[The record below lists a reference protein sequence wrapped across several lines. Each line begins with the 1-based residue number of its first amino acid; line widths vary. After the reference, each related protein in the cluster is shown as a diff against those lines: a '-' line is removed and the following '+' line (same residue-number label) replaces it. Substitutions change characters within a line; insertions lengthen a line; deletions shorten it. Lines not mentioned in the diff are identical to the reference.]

1 MNRYTL
7 LYYLALPLLLLSAC
21 AEEIADS
28 GITGQ
33 ENKWP
38 IKLGSDYPATTTRA
52 TIDGGFSVG
61 DEMGIFVV
69 DRNAEGEAGQM
80 ALQGNRASNMRFVL
94 KEDGSW
100 AAAAQLYWSEKGYA
114 ADFYGYYPFDGQL
127 ASTSAYPFTIA
138 NQQDTTL
145 RSSGMSGYVASDLL
159 WASRQ
164 NVSPTTETVNLQYQ
178 HLMAGVIIRLEMGTG
193 FTDEEWT
200 SLEKSVFL
208 QNTILKGTVNLQD
221 GTVQVDDSGV
231 GQITPLPTG
240 ASYRAIVFPQTVDA
254 GLPLVS
260 VMIDGRDY
268 FLKKDESMT
277 YLSGK
282 MHQFTITVNRSD
294 ATGDYELSLADESVT
309 AWQDDPDMH
318 EGLVRQY
325 LVVELT
331 EAGTLAAKLTEMG
344 KNPAD
349 LLALK
354 VVGPVN
360 GDDYQTI
367 NQMKKLT
374 HLNLIKAIPEG
385 EKLYGIE
392 WIPLEKVFFP
402 EKNLKYLDGFN
413 ETHLSGSLVIPE
425 GVEEVGG
432 FWGNN
437 YTGTLTLPSTL
448 KVLRLRIDP
457 FKGDIAIPDQLEI
470 WEPAGFGGSKL
481 TGTLNLPSTLKKI
494 KYLPTGMTGTINIP
508 QGCEI
513 TGMSAFAGSQCTA
526 LVLPEGMIT
535 IPAACFQNSEIRGEV
550 LLPSTLTHIGMRAF
564 AGSKISKI
572 IFPDALKEMADGNYD
587 SEGVFTDCSRL
598 SGTITLPKNVARIPK
613 SCFRRCSMLTG
624 LVIPAATVVLDKYC
638 FAGCSNLNSIVC
650 EGEEPPFVVDGAF
663 DGVPKDNFTVEV
675 PAGCVEKYRN
685 AIGWS
690 EFKRIAE
697 YSNFVCRPAQAQ
709 ALNAAHSEQL
719 TLNADGDWTV
729 ASKPDWIMLSAT
741 SGSGKTSL
749 SLAFQPLAKGA
760 GNRTGEIVFQMEH
773 DGKTVSTSCAV
784 AQYDYQYDEDYCL
797 QLQMHKKG
805 RGIDIVFVGDGWDG
819 ASISDGSYLDLV
831 EYQTECFFAI
841 EPYRWMREYF
851 NVYVTFPLSQ
861 EKGVN
866 TMSHYV
872 NNRFGTLQGW
882 SSLIQGSQVGCTS
895 TQLIMETD
903 EVQDYVL
910 EKTPVVQDNLWRTL
924 VIAVPNSSDYEGN
937 TVFEN
942 SGMAISICPP
952 SEQAYP
958 RDTRGTIQH
967 EAGGHG
973 FGKLGDEMISR
984 NAFAPNSVKQLI
996 EDMHGRG
1003 WFDNLAST
1011 GKLHDV
1017 PWAQFIFDP
1026 DYSNYVDVYEGGY
1039 GYTRGVYRPEANS
1052 CMNYGIPYYNTPSRL
1067 SIYKRIKNYAGD
1079 SWWMGEFR
1087 QVDTFEWGA
1096 TNVTRSL
1103 SPSASPAANK
1113 DVDGLQPITS
1123 GNHHLPTIVRFSE
1136 LGSKVRKI
1144 RKELKTKE
1152 LGYE

>member
-1 MNRYTL
+1 MNRHTL
-7 LYYLALPLLLLSAC
+7 LYYLALPLLLFPAC
-21 AEEIADS
+21 SEEITD
-28 GITGQ
+28 GQ
-33 ENKWP
+33 EQQQMRVTP
-38 IKLGSDYPATTTRA
+38 INIGSAYPGVNTRT
-52 TIDGGFSVG
+52 TIDGGFSAG

-80 ALQGNRASNMRFVL
+80 ALRGNRASNMRFVL

-100 AAAAQLYWSEKGYA
+100 TSAAQLYWSEKGYA
-114 ADFYGYYPFDGQL
+114 ADFYGYYPFDGHL
-127 ASTSAYPFTIA
+127 ASTEAYPFTIA

-145 RSSGMSGYVASDLL
+145 RSSDMSGYIASDLL
-159 WASRQ
+159 WARQQ
-164 NVSPTTETVNLQYQ
+164 NVSPTIETVSLQYQ

-193 FTDEEWT
+193 FADEEWA
-200 SLEKSVFL
+200 SLEKTVLL

-240 ASYRAIVFPQTVDA
+240 GSYRAIVFPQTVDA

-282 MHQFTITVNRSD
+282 MHQFTITVNRSA
-294 ATGDYELSLADESVT
+294 ATGDYELALADESVT
-309 AWQDDPDMH
+309 AWQDDPDLH

-331 EAGTLAAKLTEMG
+331 EAGTLAAKLAGMG
-344 KNPAD
+344 KNPAE

-354 VVGPVN
+354 VVGPMN

-385 EKLYGIE
+385 ERLYGIE

-425 GVEEVGG
+425 GVEEVAG

-448 KVLRLRIDP
+448 KVLRLCIDP
-457 FKGDIAIPDQLEI
+457 FKGDIAIPEGLEV
-470 WEPAGFGGSKL
+470 WEPTGFGGSKL

-513 TGMSAFAGSQCTA
+513 TGMSAFEESQCTA
-526 LVLPEGMIT
+526 LVLPEGMTT
-535 IPAACFQNSEIRGEV
+535 IPHRAFHNSEIRGEV
-550 LLPSTLTHIGMRAF
+550 RIPSTVTTIVSHAFNNTKMSRLILPDGLKEIEEAAFANNSRLQGTITIPKKTIRLSQSCFSNCPMLTGIVFHKDVAVIDCGAF
-564 AGSKISKI
+564 AGC
-572 IFPDALKEMADGNYD
+572 N
-587 SEGVFTDCSRL
+587 
-598 SGTITLPKNVARIPK
+598 
-613 SCFRRCSMLTG
+613 
-624 LVIPAATVVLDKYC
+624 
-638 FAGCSNLNSIVC
+638 NLNSIVC

-675 PAGCVEKYRN
+675 PVGCVEKYRN
-685 AIGWS
+685 AIGWR

-719 TLNADGDWTV
+719 TLNADDDWTV
-729 ASKPDWIMLSAT
+729 ASKPDWVTLSAT

-749 SLAFQPLAKGA
+749 SLAFQPLSKGA
-760 GNRTGEIVFQMEH
+760 GNRTGEIVFQVEH

-831 EYQTECFFAI
+831 KYQTECFFAI

-882 SSLIQGSQVGCTS
+882 SSLIQGSQVGSTS

-1003 WFDNLAST
+1003 WFDNLAAT

-1087 QVDTFEWGA
+1087 QVDTFEWG
-1096 TNVTRSL
+1096 TTTVTRSPA
-1103 SPSASPAANK
+1103 SGVSPAFDKN
-1113 DVDGLQPITS
+1113 VDGLQPITS

-1136 LGSKVRKI
+1136 VGSKVRKI

-1152 LGYE
+1152 LRRYE

>member
-1 MNRYTL
+1 MNRHTL
-7 LYYLALPLLLLSAC
+7 LYYLALPLLLLTAC
-21 AEEIADS
+21 AEEIAD
-28 GITGQ
+28 
-33 ENKWP
+33 
-38 IKLGSDYPATTTRA
+38 GSDAGKKGALPISLGPAYPGVTTRA
-52 TIDGGFSVG
+52 TIDGGFSTG

-80 ALQGNRASNMRFVL
+80 ALQGNRASNMRFTL
-94 KEDGSW
+94 QDDGSW
-100 AAAAQLYWSEKGYA
+100 AAPAQLYWSEKGYA
-114 ADFYGYYPFDGQL
+114 ADFYGYYPFDGHL
-127 ASTSAYPFTIA
+127 PSTTAYPFTIA
-138 NQQDTTL
+138 RQQDATQ
-145 RSSGMSGYVASDLL
+145 RSTAMSGYIGSDLL
-159 WASRQ
+159 WARQQ
-164 NVSPTTETVNLQYQ
+164 NVTPTTETVSLQYQ
-178 HLMAGVIIRLEMGTG
+178 HLMAGVIIRLERGTG
-193 FTDEEWT
+193 FADEEWA
-200 SLEKSVFL
+200 SLEKTVLL

-221 GTVQVDDSGV
+221 GTVQADDSGV

-240 ASYRAIVFPQTVDA
+240 GSYRAIVFPQTVDA

-268 FLKKDESMT
+268 FLKKDERMT

-282 MHQFTITVNRSD
+282 MHQFTITVNRSA
-294 ATGDYELSLADESVT
+294 ATGDYELALADESVT
-309 AWQDDPDMH
+309 AWQDDPDLH

-325 LVVELT
+325 LVVELS
-331 EAGTLAAKLTEMG
+331 EAGTLASKLAEMG

-349 LLALK
+349 LLAVK
-354 VVGPVN
+354 IVGPVN

-367 NQMKKLT
+367 NKMKKLT

-385 EKLYGIE
+385 ERLYGIE

-457 FKGDIAIPDQLEI
+457 FKGDIAIPEGLEV

-513 TGMSAFAGSQCTA
+513 TGMSAFEESQCTA
-526 LVLPEGMIT
+526 LVLPEGMTT
-535 IPAACFQNSEIRGEV
+535 IPHRAFHNSEIRGEV
-550 LLPSTLTHIGMRAF
+550 RIPSTVTTIVSHAFNNTKMSRLILPDGLKEIEGAAFANNSRLQGTITIPKKTIRLSQGCFSYCPMLTGIVFHKDVAVIDRGAF
-564 AGSKISKI
+564 AGC
-572 IFPDALKEMADGNYD
+572 N
-587 SEGVFTDCSRL
+587 
-598 SGTITLPKNVARIPK
+598 
-613 SCFRRCSMLTG
+613 
-624 LVIPAATVVLDKYC
+624 
-638 FAGCSNLNSIVC
+638 NLNSIVC

-729 ASKPDWIMLSAT
+729 ASKPDWVTLSAT
-741 SGSGKTSL
+741 SGRGKTPL

-773 DGKTVSTSCAV
+773 EGKTVSTSCAV

-797 QLQMHKKG
+797 PLQTHSKG

-841 EPYRWMREYF
+841 EPYRSMREYF

-882 SSLIQGSQVGCTS
+882 SSLIQGSQVGYTS

-903 EVQDYVL
+903 EVKDYVL

-973 FGKLGDEMISR
+973 FGKLGDENISR
-984 NAFAPNSVKQLI
+984 NAFATNSVKQQV

-1003 WFDNLAST
+1003 WYDNLATT
-1011 GKLHDV
+1011 GKLHNV
-1017 PWAQFIFDP
+1017 PWAEFIFDS
-1026 DYSNYVDVYEGGY
+1026 DYSNYVDVFEGGF
-1039 GYTRGVYRPEANS
+1039 GYTRGIYRPEANS

-1067 SIYKRIKNYAGD
+1067 SIYKRIKDYAGEQ
-1079 SWWMGEFR
+1079 WTMAEFR
-1087 QVDTFEWGA
+1087 AQDTFEWGP
-1096 TNVTRSL
+1096 TTVTRGTV
-1103 SPSASPAANK
+1103 PSTGIE
-1113 DVDGLQPITS
+1113 GLQPITG
-1123 GNHHLPTIVRFSE
+1123 GNHHQPIIIRYSE
-1136 LGSKVRKI
+1136 IGKKIRKI
-1144 RKELKTKE
+1144 RNEQKSKQR
-1152 LGYE
+1152 GYE